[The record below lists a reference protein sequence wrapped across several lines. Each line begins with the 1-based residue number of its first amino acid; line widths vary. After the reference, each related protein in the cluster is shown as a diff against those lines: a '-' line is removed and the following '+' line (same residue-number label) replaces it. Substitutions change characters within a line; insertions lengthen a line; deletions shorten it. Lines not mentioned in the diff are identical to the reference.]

1 MSEPV
6 HPDTG
11 ITEHTRKMFSLLD
24 DIVRP
29 NHKPKQPN
37 THVFHLI
44 GEIEALQK
52 DLERM
57 EDPRANFLRL
67 TVIELQKLL

>member
-1 MSEPV
+1 
-6 HPDTG
+6 
-11 ITEHTRKMFSLLD
+11 MFSLID

-29 NHKPKQPN
+29 NHIPKQPN

-52 DLERM
+52 DLAGCCGDKEAEGSQSAKSFRATARRRADERRD
-57 EDPRANFLRL
+57 EREEQSR
-67 TVIELQKLL
+67 

>member
-1 MSEPV
+1 MSEPMM
-6 HPDTG
+6 PETG
-11 ITEHTRKMFSLLD
+11 ITEHTRKMFSLID

-29 NHKPKQPN
+29 NHISKKLN

-67 TVIELQKLL
+67 TVIELHKLL

>member
-1 MSEPV
+1 MMPE
-6 HPDTG
+6 TG
-11 ITEHTRKMFSLLD
+11 ITEHTRKMFSLID

-29 NHKPKQPN
+29 NHIQKKPN

>member
-1 MSEPV
+1 
-6 HPDTG
+6 
-11 ITEHTRKMFSLLD
+11 
-24 DIVRP
+24 
-29 NHKPKQPN
+29 
-37 THVFHLI
+37 VFHLI

>member
-1 MSEPV
+1 MMPE
-6 HPDTG
+6 TG
-11 ITEHTRKMFSLLD
+11 ITEHTRKMFSLID

-29 NHKPKQPN
+29 NHIPKTPN
-37 THVFHLI
+37 NHVFHLI